1 MSMDMVVGRVTTNV
15 TTYSPSLQ
23 ELLKHIEPPKKTR
36 VTTGCPYCDLNN
48 YGDAYG
54 DLKNYFDKELII
66 EEGFLTQLCMMYDS
80 KRKEFGI
87 AAFGEGEV
95 ATNISYCPKCG
106 RKLVEE

>member
-1 MSMDMVVGRVTTNV
+1 MTENIIIGHMYIQDL
-15 TTYSPSLQ
+15 P
-23 ELLKHIEPPKKTR
+23 KHIKPPKK
-36 VTTGCPYCDLNN
+36 VAVATGCPYCDLNN